1 MQLVISRS
9 LNTWKNF
16 NLYLILF
23 LLPFHTVYI
32 LWREKLGA
40 GGEDLGFI
48 WQYGVVGIY
57 FFDVL
62 IALLIGISC
71 LSFCIRVF
79 QKKFSFNKLHFDAIS
94 IVIFLLGIVTL
105 SSIVIAS
112 QKVVALVYG
121 VRFFEALFLFQV
133 IRTSTLSLKK
143 CAWIFVSAGAL
154 QGILATW
161 QFFAQ
166 HISAN
171 SLLGIAYHSPQELG
185 DSVVAYGQY
194 RWLRAYGS
202 FPHPNFLASF
212 LVLSFAGTWH
222 LIRTVQKKWQLW
234 IVLFCTI
241 SISSGFFLTFSRN
254 AWIGLLGMIIVWVV
268 FLLVKKEKK
277 NIHKNNQKKQIHPW
291 MLYTLVVVCVWA
303 ALSFMFFEIVTTR
316 LGIGGWQKLEQRSL
330 QERRT
335 SFYDGI
341 ELVKQFPLGV
351 GLGNTTV
358 AFFEKDKQKGAPQYV
373 FSYQPVHS
381 SYLLMAVELGIGGFI
396 LFMVL
401 VGILCVRIGRG
412 MVKSNSAISKELLLY
427 ASGLAIFLLWN
438 MTLDHF
444 FVSHASGI
452 ILLGFGLGFI
462 CKLTAFGNEC

>member
-1 MQLVISRS
+1 M
-9 LNTWKNF
+9 
-16 NLYLILF
+16 ILF

-32 LWREKLGA
+32 LWREKLG
-40 GGEDLGFI
+40 GLGEDLGFI

-79 QKKFSFNKLHFDAIS
+79 QKKFSFNKLYFDAIS
-94 IVIFLLGIVTL
+94 IVLFLIGIGVL
-105 SSIVIAS
+105 ISITIAS

-121 VRFFEALFLFQV
+121 VRFFEALFLFQI
-133 IRTSTLSLKK
+133 IRTSTLSLAK
-143 CAWIFVSAGAL
+143 CAWIFVGAGML
-154 QGILATW
+154 QGTLATW

-166 HISAN
+166 HISAV
-171 SLLGIAYHSPQELG
+171 SWLGIAYHSPQELG

-212 LVLSFAGTWH
+212 LAFSLISTWY

-234 IVLFCTI
+234 AVLFCTI

-254 AWIGLLGMIIVWVV
+254 AWIGIICVIVICA
-268 FLLVKKEKK
+268 FILFIKKEKK
-277 NIHKNNQKKQIHPW
+277 ETHKSNQIKQIRPW
-291 MLYTLVVVCVWA
+291 IIYTFVVACVWA

-330 QERRT
+330 HERRT
-335 SFYDGI
+335 SFHDGI
-341 ELVKQFPLGV
+341 ELVKQFPFGV

-358 AFFEKDKQKGAPQYV
+358 AFLEKDKQKGAPQYV

-412 MVKSNSAISKELLLY
+412 MYKSNSTISKELLLY
-427 ASGLAIFLLWN
+427 TSGFAIFLLWN

-462 CKLTAFGNEC
+462 CKLTASGNEC